1 VSPGLTHVLLL
12 VLAGVGSGLT
22 GYGAGLASVVSYP
35 ALLAVGLSPLAAN
48 ATNTAALT
56 GIALGG
62 VGSARRELSGMRAR
76 ILRFGIA
83 GLVGGAVGAGLLVV
97 LPESIFTAVVPWLV
111 ATGSVLLLLRPWLQR
126 LHRGRWSEHH
136 PLMVVA
142 IGLLAVYGGYFG
154 AAAGTL
160 VVAALGLVLTE
171 PLVRLTALRAVIL
184 GLANLVATLVFVTR
198 HLVAWTAMLPLALGM
213 VVGGA
218 LAPRLLRRL
227 PDLVVRIVVAV
238 AGLGLAAFLLVHQNA
253 P

>member
-1 VSPGLTHVLLL
+1 MNGDLTHVVLLL
-12 VLAGVGSGLT
+12 VAGIGAGLT

-35 ALLAVGLSPLAAN
+35 ALLAVGLSPLTAN

-62 VGSARRELSGMRAR
+62 VGSARPELAGMRSR
-76 ILRFGIA
+76 IIRFGIA

-97 LPESIFTAVVPWLV
+97 LPESTFAAVVPWLV
-111 ATGSVLLLLRPWLQR
+111 AAGSVTLLLRPWLQR

-136 PLMVVA
+136 PLTVVT
-142 IGLLAVYGGYFG
+142 IGLVAVYGGYFG

-160 VVAALGLVLTE
+160 VVAVLGLVLTE
-171 PLVRLTALRAVIL
+171 PLFKITALRAVVL
-184 GLANLVATLVFVTR
+184 GLANLVATAIFITR
-198 HLVAWTAMLPLALGM
+198 DLVAWSAMVPLALGM
-213 VVGGA
+213 LVGSS

-227 PDLVVRIVVAV
+227 PDLVVRVVVAV
-238 AGLGLAAFLLVHQNA
+238 AGLGLAAFLLTQ

>member
-1 VSPGLTHVLLL
+1 VSHGLTHLVLLF
-12 VLAGVGSGLT
+12 VAGIGAGLT

-62 VGSARRELSGMRAR
+62 VGSARPELTGMRAR
-76 ILRFGIA
+76 IIRFGIA

-97 LPESIFTAVVPWLV
+97 LPESTFAAVVPWLV
-111 ATGSVLLLLRPWLQR
+111 VAGSVTLLLRPWLQR

-136 PLMVVA
+136 PLTVVT
-142 IGLLAVYGGYFG
+142 IGLVAVYGGYFG

-160 VVAALGLVLTE
+160 VVAVLGLVLTE
-171 PLVRLTALRAVIL
+171 PLFRITALRAVVL
-184 GLANLVATLVFVTR
+184 GLANLVATGIFVAR
-198 HLVAWTAMLPLALGM
+198 DLVAWTAMLPLALGM
-213 VVGGA
+213 FIGSS

-227 PDLVVRIVVAV
+227 PEIVVRVVVAV
-238 AGLGLAAFLLVHQNA
+238 AGLGLAAFLLAQR
-253 P
+253 

>member
-1 VSPGLTHVLLL
+1 MSPGLTHVVLLF
-12 VLAGVGSGLT
+12 VAGVGSGLT

-35 ALLAVGLSPLAAN
+35 ALLALGLSPLTAN

-62 VGSARRELSGMRAR
+62 VGSARTELTGMRAR
-76 ILRFGIA
+76 IVRFGVA

-97 LPESIFTAVVPWLV
+97 LPESTFTAVVPWLV
-111 ATGSVLLLLRPWLQR
+111 ATGAVVLLLRPWLQR

-136 PLMVVA
+136 PLVVVV
-142 IGLLAVYGGYFG
+142 IGLVAVYGGYFG

-171 PLVRLTALRAVIL
+171 PLFRVTALRAVIL
-184 GLANLVATLVFVTR
+184 GLANLVATLIFAAR
-198 HLVAWTAMLPLALGM
+198 DLVAWTAMLPLAVGM
-213 VVGGA
+213 FVGGA
-218 LAPRLLRRL
+218 LAPRILRRL
-227 PDLVVRIVVAV
+227 PDLVVRVLVAV
-238 AGLGLAAFLLVHQNA
+238 AGLGLAAFLLTR

>member
-1 VSPGLTHVLLL
+1 MTHLVLL
-12 VLAGVGSGLT
+12 VLAGIGSGLT

-35 ALLAVGLSPLAAN
+35 ALLAAGLSPLAAN

-62 VGSARRELSGMRAR
+62 VGSAGTELTGQWAR
-76 ILRFGIA
+76 IVRFGLA
-83 GLVGGAVGAGLLVV
+83 GVVGGGVGALLLVV
-97 LPESIFTAVVPWLV
+97 LPESTFAAVVPWLV
-111 ATGSVLLLLRPWLQR
+111 VTGSVVLLLRPRLQH
-126 LHRGRWSEHH
+126 LHRGRWPEQH
-136 PLMVVA
+136 PLVVGVV
-142 IGLLAVYGGYFG
+142 GLLAVYGGYFG

-171 PLVRLTALRAVIL
+171 PLVRVTALRAVVL
-184 GLANLVATLVFVTR
+184 GLANLVASVVFVAR
-198 HLVAWTAMLPLALGM
+198 DLVVWTAMLPLAAGM

-227 PDLVVRIVVAV
+227 PEGVVRVAV
-238 AGLGLAAFLLVHQNA
+238 AAAGLGLAAFLLTR

>member
-1 VSPGLTHVLLL
+1 MSPGLTHVVLLF
-12 VLAGVGSGLT
+12 LAGVGSGLT

-62 VGSARRELSGMRAR
+62 VSSARMELRGMRAR
-76 ILRFGIA
+76 IIRFGAA

-97 LPESIFTAVVPWLV
+97 LPESTFAAVVPWLV
-111 ATGSVLLLLRPWLQR
+111 VGGSLVLLLRPWLRR
-126 LHRGRWSEHH
+126 LHGGRWSEHH
-136 PLMVVA
+136 PLFVVA
-142 IGLLAVYGGYFG
+142 IGLVAVYGGYFG

-171 PLVRLTALRAVIL
+171 PLARITALRAVVL
-184 GLANLVATLVFVTR
+184 GLANLVATLIFVAR
-198 HLVAWTAMLPLALGM
+198 GLVEWSAMLPLAVGM
-213 VVGGA
+213 VLGGA
-218 LAPRLLRRL
+218 LAPRILRRL

-238 AGLGLAAFLLVHQNA
+238 AGLGLATFLLLQR
-253 P
+253 